1 MDILK
6 RILSFGR
13 SYDEFELTETESG
26 EPSFFATANQTEREN
41 TETIFG
47 MNDTIS
53 PCLEQNEERL
63 KKELHAEINPDM
75 VIRHFL
81 LCGSINALAVFI
93 NGMSDQSLVS
103 DFILRQG
110 VQMHDIPA
118 DKPMLD
124 HIADNVFVLAEVKR
138 ETSWHMIKAAVMD
151 GCTAVF
157 IQGQATALNMD
168 TRSYEHRSIQEP
180 NNEKVV
186 KGSQEGFVENLRTN
200 ITLIRRRVRTD
211 DLVVELRTYGKEG
224 SSRVAI
230 IYREGIANESL
241 VSEIKRRL
249 ANIKSMFVFNAGTLE
264 QLTERNTYSVFPQL
278 LATERPDRTA
288 AMLMEGHVAVIIEGS
303 PIANVMPATLFT
315 LMSTGEDS
323 TMRVV
328 QGSVIRIVRYIGAA
342 ISVLL
347 PGYFLALALHHQSLL
362 SSEVLTTVVASR
374 KMVFAPIGLEMLFL
388 LLVFQLVREAGMRV
402 PGSIGQAIGIIGGLI
417 LGQAA
422 VTANL
427 ASSVMLII
435 VALTGLGNFCI
446 PDYST
451 QLGASVLRVML
462 VIASWLAG
470 LMGLFSASF
479 VIVAWMVSLKS
490 FGVPFLAPHSPKAN
504 SKRPMILRG
513 PIDNASSHKDVL
525 NTQEGGK

>member
-1 MDILK
+1 MNIIK
-6 RILSFGR
+6 RIFSFGR
-13 SYDEFELTETESG
+13 SYDEFELLETEG
-26 EPSFFATANQTEREN
+26 GQPSFFGSAGRAHKDAAGAIETA
-41 TETIFG
+41 
-47 MNDTIS
+47 NDTIAS
-53 PCLEQNEERL
+53 DVSANEERL
-63 KKELHAEINPDM
+63 KTEMHAEINPDM
-75 VIRHFL
+75 VLRRFL
-81 LCGSINALAVFI
+81 LCGQIEALAVFI

-110 VQMHDIPA
+110 IPPRELPNDA
-118 DKPMLD
+118 PL
-124 HIADNVFVLAEVKR
+124 IEYVANNVFAMAEVKQ
-138 ETSWHMIKAAVMD
+138 ETSWNTIKTAIMD

-157 IQGQATALNMD
+157 IQGQTTALNMD

-180 NNEKVV
+180 SNEKVV

-224 SSRVAI
+224 SSRAAI
-230 IYREGIANESL
+230 MYREGIANESL
-241 VSEIKRRL
+241 VNEIKRRL
-249 ANIKSMFVFNAGTLE
+249 A
-264 QLTERNTYSVFPQL
+264 ERNTYSVFPQL

-288 AMLMEGHVAVIIEGS
+288 AMLMEGHVAVIVEGS
-303 PIANVMPATLFT
+303 PTANVMPATLFT
-315 LMSTGEDS
+315 LMATGEDS

-328 QGSVIRIVRYIGAA
+328 QGSVIRMVRYIGAA
-342 ISVLL
+342 ISILL

-374 KMVFAPIGLEMLFL
+374 KMVFAPIGMEMLFL

-451 QLGASVLRVML
+451 QLSASVLRVIL

-470 LMGLFSASF
+470 LMGLFCGAF
-479 VIVAWMVSLKS
+479 VIVAWMASLKS

-513 PIDNASSHKDVL
+513 PIDNVSRHKDVL
-525 NTQEGGK
+525 NTEEDGR